1 MSPPLL
7 VFEQSLLDPLLQLLR
22 SLSLSL
28 SLSRGHALAAGG
40 RAQQPGLA
48 VQSSSKPKTQTI
60 VRDAALESP
69 HLLHAGEERLQDE
82 RLARHNEH
90 VIQREGWGCG
100 HEWLWRRVIHNN
112 VVIVI
117 IIIVLISGQG
127 LRYPTFGTATS
138 HHRRV

>member
-1 MSPPLL
+1 MPRN
-7 VFEQSLLDPLLQLLR
+7 QSMR
-22 SLSLSL
+22 ANCWICCCNCCGLSL